1 MYKHVFLSQCV
12 NCKVFPV
19 AFHCDSTREKFD
31 KTNKNSQM
39 NNSEHCA
46 ERCPIS
52 KVWGSLILEPEA
64 WTVSSISAYKDHSLQ
79 EVSQLSL
86 CSRQRRENLHSFHR
100 GAFLV
105 LLHLSAFYP
114 FLRADLKSHCPWEF
128 LTYDASG
135 WLAPV
140 THFMSLV
147 CITWWEFYHIAPC
160 SISACCS
167 RGPNFA
173 TSHNQILEYNKLS

>member
-12 NCKVFPV
+12 NCKIFPV

-39 NNSEHCA
+39 NNSKHCA
-46 ERCPIS
+46 ERCSIS

-64 WTVSSISAYKDHSLQ
+64 WTVFHSCIQDHSLQ

-114 FLRADLKSHCPWEF
+114 FLRADLKSHCPLEF

-135 WLAPV
+135 WLSFSSY
-140 THFMSLV
+140 T
-147 CITWWEFYHIAPC
+147 FYVFGVHHVMGIL
-160 SISACCS
+160 SHSA
-167 RGPNFA
+167 
-173 TSHNQILEYNKLS
+173 LYNKCLLFTRSHFCNFSQPNPGV